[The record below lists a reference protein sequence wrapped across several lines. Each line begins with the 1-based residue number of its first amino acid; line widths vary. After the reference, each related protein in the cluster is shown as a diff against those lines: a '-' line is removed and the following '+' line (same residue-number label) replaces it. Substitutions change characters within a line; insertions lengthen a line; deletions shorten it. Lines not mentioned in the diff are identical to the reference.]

1 MAIAYNSS
9 LVTTNLALCLDAAN
23 PRSWPG
29 SGTTWRDVSGNARN
43 GTLVNGP
50 TFNSSNGG
58 SFVFDG
64 IDDYV
69 NVSNSNLN
77 HGTSD
82 FAYSC
87 WVNLAGK
94 PAAGTIFENGSWVNC
109 ILIRYENTGITIFS
123 MGSYY
128 GFFTFNP
135 SLSTW
140 HHLTFVRS
148 GNSILFYINGVF
160 SESIAFGTSLNV
172 NPSPNNLFIGTS
184 QHAVSQCF
192 NGRINLA
199 TVYTSALTAAQVA
212 QNFNAT
218 RGRYGV

>member
-1 MAIAYNSS
+1 MALAHSPSI
-9 LVTTNLALCLDAAN
+9 VTTNLGLCLDAAN

-29 SGTTWRDVSGNARN
+29 SGTTWSDVSGNARN

-77 HGTSD
+77 HGTGNFS
-82 FAYSC
+82 YSC
-87 WVNLAGK
+87 WVNLAAK
-94 PAAGTIFENGSWVNC
+94 PGAGTIFENGSWVNC
-109 ILIRYENTGITIFS
+109 ILFRYETTGVTVFS
-123 MGSYY
+123 MGNYY

-140 HHLTFVRS
+140 NHLTFVRD
-148 GNSILFYINGVF
+148 GNSILCYINGVF
-160 SESIAFGTSLNV
+160 SESIAFGSSLNV
-172 NPSPNNLFIGTS
+172 APSPNNLFIGMS
-184 QHAVSQCF
+184 QHAAGQCF

-199 TVYTSALTAAQVA
+199 MVYTSALTATQVA
-212 QNFNAT
+212 QNFDAA